1 MFMPEPITFMFK
13 LTPYILLAGST
24 FILACSTQDKK
35 QQEPEQFPVIEVVAR
50 DTVGYTDYPAEIHAV
65 QNVEIRARITGYL
78 EELHVDEGA
87 YVKKGQ
93 LLFSINKKEY
103 AEELTRADADYS
115 SALAEVKASELE
127 LYNAQALAAKKI
139 VSDTEVQL
147 AKSKLAAQKA
157 KCDATLALKANAQ
170 LKLSHASIRAPF
182 NGIINRIPHKM
193 GSLIEEGTL
202 LTSISEDD
210 EVYAYY
216 DVSEKEYLSY
226 ARNRAKDTSELNLV
240 TLVLADGMEHKYKG
254 VIETTEGAIDK
265 NTGNIAFRARFKNPA
280 KLIKHG
286 ASGKV
291 RVQKK
296 YNKVLL
302 VPQKS
307 TFEIQDKLYVY
318 VVDKNNTLHIR
329 NVKSS
334 HRLPHLFIIDQGL
347 QPGEKIMYE
356 GVQNVKEGQLIS
368 PKFLPS
374 AGMIKQLAS
383 S

>member
-1 MFMPEPITFMFK
+1 M
-13 LTPYILLAGST
+13 LLAGSLFT
-24 FILACSTQDKK
+24 MACSEQDKK
-35 QQEPEQFPVIEVVAR
+35 KTLPEEYPVIQVIAG
-50 DTVGYTDYPAEIHAV
+50 DTAGYTDYPAEIHAV

-78 EELHVDEGA
+78 EELYVDEGV

-103 AEELTRADADYS
+103 AEELTRSEADYN

-127 LYNAQALAAKKI
+127 LNNAQMLAAKKI

-147 AKSKLAAQKA
+147 AKSRLLAQKA
-157 KCDATLALKANAQ
+157 RRDATLALKTNAEI
-170 LKLSHASIRAPF
+170 KLAHTGIRAPF
-182 NGIINRIPHKM
+182 NGIINRIPHKV

-216 DVSEKEYLSY
+216 DVSEKEYLNY
-226 ARNRAKDTSELNLV
+226 ARNRFKDTAVFNTV
-240 TLVLADGMEHKYKG
+240 TLVLADGIEHKYKG
-254 VIETTEGAIDK
+254 RVETTEGAIDP
-265 NTGNIAFRARFKNPA
+265 NTGNIAFRARFKNPG

-291 RVQKK
+291 RVEKK
-296 YNKVLL
+296 YKNVVL

-318 VVDKNNTLHIR
+318 VIDRQNRLHTR
-329 NVKSS
+329 NVKAS
-334 HRLPHLFIIDQGL
+334 HRLPHLFIIDKGL
-347 QPGEKIMYE
+347 NVGERILYE
-356 GVQNVKEGQLIS
+356 GVQNVKEGQQII
-368 PKFLPS
+368 PKELPQKRI
-374 AGMIKQLAS
+374 IKQLAS